1 MTQNSVN
8 KYVEN
13 LSEEA
18 VLAKIREALAE
29 HKTILLQA
37 PTGCGKTYSF
47 IKHAKERKGK
57 TIFLV
62 PNVANVK
69 QISLEYGIPGLHGD
83 EVKEGLWKDSN
94 VVVAT
99 YDKAGAF
106 LNSNLE
112 NLLVVLDEAHNLQSQ
127 ANFRNVAIQRVL
139 KLVEKAKEAVFL
151 SATINHLDHN
161 LYGHLMKFEPE
172 TPKNIIGSSKI
183 LLSGKSPNKA
193 VALDLIRKLVAENK
207 KCLVKMNNKGNLNC
221 FKKDLDSSNVTSVVL
236 TADNKDTSE
245 VMKGILTEQ
254 VLPDDY
260 QVVFCTS
267 ILDAGVNLKEVDVI
281 IDVEN
286 GDPNSIRQLSA
297 RPRVSLGEHYII
309 IKGNTKN
316 KNPED
321 RYTREKVEAAIKKR
335 IETADSIEG
344 DIKKIESQIKE
355 ETKEYLRFK
364 FSLVESTLDEEFFI
378 KVNSDGSYYVDIEAI
393 RNKEYENLYN
403 SLQTNPEL
411 LQSELLEYGLST
423 VIEEYQ
429 LKTSSK
435 SSSESDEDLDEEEKT
450 KKLSDQLKTLQA
462 LSTQSFALD
471 CYKSEDRE
479 KYFSSQ
485 KWCKKVIVPFAL
497 FEVFG
502 MYMALGF
509 QYRLAYELIL
519 KSYNSKQKRK
529 KIKNYITAYVYSKL
543 KDDPAVIKSKGY
555 EAFKLIYDLY
565 SSEKV
570 TKEDESIALKAY
582 SKLLKK
588 SYTPNHLTTRGK
600 ELCIVESKSTKEN
613 GKTVHHKEV
622 KGFHTAKSILETFE
636 ITDQVFIDQF
646 QELLD
651 DKVERKLVNLN
662 VNEVVA
668 PNAPENDVS
677 DPFEGE
683 SKLYFNLDFKVWI
696 DKNKNGEGLQK
707 KVPSPYFPTEVKSN
721 TDSSEETTNTNE
733 ITASEIEDAEV
744 A

>member
-29 HKTILLQA
+29 HKIILLQA

-139 KLVEKAKEAVFL
+139 KLVDNAKEAVFL
-151 SATINHLDHN
+151 SATINHLDHG

-254 VLPDDY
+254 VLSDDY

-321 RYTREKVEAAIKKR
+321 RYTREKVESAIEKR
-335 IETADSIEG
+335 IETAESIG
-344 DIKKIESQIKE
+344 DDIIKFESQLKK
-355 ETKEYLRFK
+355 ETKEYLRLK
-364 FSLVESTLDEEFFI
+364 FSLVENTLDEEFFI
-378 KVNSDGSYYVDIEAI
+378 KVNSDGLYYVDVEAI

-411 LQSELLEYGLST
+411 LQRELLEYGLST

-435 SSSESDEDLDEEEKT
+435 SSTESDEDLDEEEKT

-462 LSTQSFALD
+462 LSTQEFALD

-479 KYFSSQ
+479 KHFSSN
-485 KWCKKVIVPFAL
+485 KWWKKVIVPYPL

-509 QYRLAYELIL
+509 QLIL

-529 KIKNYITAYVYSKL
+529 KIKSYIRAYVYSKL
-543 KDDPAVIKSKGY
+543 KDDPAVIQSTGY
-555 EAFKLIYDLY
+555 KAFKLIYDLY
-565 SSEKV
+565 SNKKV
-570 TKEDESIALKAY
+570 TKENEEIALKAY

-613 GKTVHHKEV
+613 NKTVHHKEV

-651 DKVERKLVNLN
+651 DKVERKLVDLY
-662 VNEVVA
+662 VDEVVA
-668 PNAPENDVS
+668 PNAPENNIS
-677 DPFEGE
+677 EPFEGE
-683 SKLYFNLDFKVWI
+683 CKINFSLDFKVWI
-696 DKNKNGEGLQK
+696 NRSKGVKGIGEII
-707 KVPSPYFPTEVKSN
+707 PSPYFPLEVKAN
-721 TDSSEETTNTNE
+721 IDTSEETTNASE